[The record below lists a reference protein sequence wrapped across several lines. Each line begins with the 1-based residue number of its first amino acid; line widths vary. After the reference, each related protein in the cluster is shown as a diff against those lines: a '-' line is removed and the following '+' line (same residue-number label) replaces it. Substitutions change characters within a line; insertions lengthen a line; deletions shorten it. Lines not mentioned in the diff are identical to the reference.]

1 MKLLFSLAPLLI
13 VAVACTQEPAPVEP
27 SSVDLLESEDMTD
40 TPADLALL
48 SWGDLLSQEKPTP
61 STSIQIGEG
70 ETDIIDLW
78 LPETPGP
85 HAVVL
90 MVHGG
95 CWQKAV
101 ADRTLMNYAAEDLRQ
116 RGLAVWNIE
125 YRGVDEE
132 GGGYPGTYLDV
143 ARAADSLAQY
153 ADMYDLDLTRVAGIG
168 HSAGGHLVTWL
179 ATRGALPEESPLVSE
194 APLPLVGVIN
204 SGGLADLELS
214 VNVTQF
220 DCLGAIID
228 DLVGPVS
235 ETRSNVFSDTSPA
248 ELLPVPGAFV
258 SVSGAMDRI
267 SPPGL
272 ADEIAAKDQAAGGSG
287 RSVIV
292 AGNNHVDLIAPGT
305 AAWETQATLLQD
317 MLAPR

>member
-1 MKLLFSLAPLLI
+1 MKLLFQLSLFVIA
-13 VAVACTQEPAPVEP
+13 VAACTQEPAPIETAP
-27 SSVDLLESEDMTD
+27 PTLVDSEEMTD

-48 SWGDLLSQEKPTP
+48 SWRDLLSQDKPTP

-70 ETDIIDLW
+70 ETDTVDLW

-85 HAVVL
+85 HPVVL

-95 CWQKAV
+95 CWQKSV

-125 YRGVDEE
+125 YRGVDED

-143 ARAADSLAQY
+143 ARAADAIGRY
-153 ADMYDLDLTRVAGIG
+153 AETYDLDPARVAGIG

-179 ATRGALPEESPLVSE
+179 ATRAALPEGSPLISRN
-194 APLPLVGVIN
+194 PQSLMGVIN

-214 VNVTQF
+214 VQVTQF
-220 DCLGAIID
+220 DCLGSIID
-228 DLVGPVS
+228 NLTGS
-235 ETRSNVFSDTSPA
+235 ESAERGNVFSDTSPA
-248 ELLPVPGAFV
+248 ELLPVPGDFV

-272 ADEIAAKDQAAGGSG
+272 ADEIVALDRAAGGSG

-305 AAWETQATLLQD
+305 AAWEAQATLL
-317 MLAPR
+317 